1 MTTVDFDH
9 EWMTWGRSG
18 GVLSS
23 QGQSAQLDIGVMSFQ
38 RRAEVVAEIEGEV
51 ARGISLKQATDQ
63 ANQSPGVAHRS
74 QVHSLS
80 EGKYVVDDTAAV
92 GADSAVDTLKSVTS
106 VAAGGKRIIAITGA
120 LSFDGESDYDSL
132 EAFGALVV
140 RLNIDLWF
148 AVGPAARSLFLSV
161 GREGSW
167 AGESQHCLDIDTA
180 YDEVRAL
187 IRPDDVVIVMG
198 STGESL
204 RPLVSRLLEDFS

>member
-23 QGQSAQLDIGVMSFQ
+23 QGHSAQLDIGVMSFQ

-80 EGKYVVDDTAAV
+80 EGKYVIDDTAAV

-120 LSFDGESDYDSL
+120 LSFFDHKNLSG
-132 EAFGALVV
+132 FG
-140 RLNIDLWF
+140 
-148 AVGPAARSLFLSV
+148 
-161 GREGSW
+161 
-167 AGESQHCLDIDTA
+167 
-180 YDEVRAL
+180 
-187 IRPDDVVIVMG
+187 
-198 STGESL
+198 
-204 RPLVSRLLEDFS
+204 